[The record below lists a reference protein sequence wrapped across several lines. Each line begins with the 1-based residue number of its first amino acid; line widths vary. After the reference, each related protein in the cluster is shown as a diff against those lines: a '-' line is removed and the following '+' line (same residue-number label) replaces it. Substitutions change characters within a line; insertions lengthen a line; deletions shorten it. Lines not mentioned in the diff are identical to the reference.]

1 MTGRS
6 RSPGYAAPELLM
18 AYPCDP
24 KVALWFIQNRPE
36 LRPIMSVAVKMLE
49 GGVEIPALLYPFK
62 HLLMGSPGTHNLQAA
77 SATLTGST
85 FTWSSFICTSPI
97 MRKYDIQMAHG

>member
-1 MTGRS
+1 MIQ
-6 RSPGYAAPELLM
+6 
-18 AYPCDP
+18 
-24 KVALWFIQNRPE
+24 VALWFIQNRPE